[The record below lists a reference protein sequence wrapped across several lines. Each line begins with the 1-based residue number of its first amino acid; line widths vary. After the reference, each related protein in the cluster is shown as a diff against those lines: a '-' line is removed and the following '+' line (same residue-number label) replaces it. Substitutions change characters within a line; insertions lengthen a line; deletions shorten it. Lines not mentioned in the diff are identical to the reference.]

1 MIEQSLLIRGIANL
15 IGASR
20 ASIAESWTAS
30 VVRRLRVTQIAIVI
44 TCACVTHVALLQV
57 MPERLAPV
65 KPLAYGMV
73 LAFAALVVAVGR
85 ITIRSNATASAESN
99 AGTANAMNS

>member
-1 MIEQSLLIRGIANL
+1 MIEHSLLIRRIASL
-15 IGASR
+15 IDAAR
-20 ASIAESWTAS
+20 AAITESWTAS
-30 VVRRLRVTQIAIVI
+30 IVRRLRVTHIAVVA

-85 ITIRSNATASAESN
+85 ITTRSSATAMAESS
-99 AGTANAMNS
+99 AGTANAMNN

>member
-15 IGASR
+15 IDATR

-30 VVRRLRVTQIAIVI
+30 VVRRLRVTQIAVAI
-44 TCACVTHVALLQV
+44 TCGCVTHVVLLQF

-85 ITIRSNATASAESN
+85 ITIRSNATARAESS
-99 AGTANAMNS
+99 AGTANATNN

>member
-15 IGASR
+15 IDATRG
-20 ASIAESWTAS
+20 SIAESWTAS
-30 VVRRLRVTQIAIVI
+30 VVRRLRVTQIAIVT

-85 ITIRSNATASAESN
+85 ITTRSSATAMAESS
-99 AGTANAMNS
+99 AGTANAMNN